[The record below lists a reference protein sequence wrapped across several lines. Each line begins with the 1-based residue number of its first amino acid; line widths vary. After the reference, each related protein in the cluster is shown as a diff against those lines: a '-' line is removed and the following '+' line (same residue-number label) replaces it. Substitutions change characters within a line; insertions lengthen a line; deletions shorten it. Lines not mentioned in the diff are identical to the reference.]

1 MTRLTTG
8 LVAVLLAFGVTAC
21 GNDSG
26 SGSTNT
32 SSDSTST
39 SEETSSGGGDAVAW
53 ADEVCSGI
61 KDEVAALTTT
71 PELDQSNPQAATDG
85 LVTYLGSLEGSL
97 DGMASAVEGA
107 GTPPVDGGEEA
118 VKSFLDQI
126 GTAKESVTSAKSKI
140 EAAPVDDPAAFQSA
154 AAAAVQDLQALSS
167 MDPTSA
173 FSDNDE
179 LNAAYNDAASCQ
191 ELESGSSSPT
201 T

>member
-1 MTRLTTG
+1 M
-8 LVAVLLAFGVTAC
+8 AVLLAFVVTSC
-21 GNDSG
+21 SDGGG
-26 SGSTNT
+26 SGSTTT
-32 SSDSTST
+32 SSDTTST
-39 SEETSSGGGDAVAW
+39 SEEATGGDSEAVAW

-61 KDEVAALTTT
+61 KDEVSALTTT
-71 PELDQSNPQAATDG
+71 PELDQSNPQAAKDG
-85 LVTYLGSLEGSL
+85 LVTYLGTLETSL

-107 GTPPVDGGEEA
+107 GTPPVDGGDEA
-118 VKSFLDQI
+118 VKSFIDQI

-140 EAAPVDDPAAFQSA
+140 EAAPVDDPAAFQAA

-173 FSDNDE
+173 FSDNEE
-179 LNAAYNDAASCQ
+179 LNAAYNDAPACQ